1 MKKNLFKLYLLLLI
15 FIPIVLLL
23 LPSDFFDKG
32 HSICLSVFLFDFECY
47 ACGLTRAI
55 QHFIHLEFSIGYEY
69 NKLSIF
75 VFPLLIICYYGEI
88 RRICEYLYFN

>member
-55 QHFIHLEFSIGYEY
+55 QHLIHFDFFIAYHF
-69 NKLSIF
+69 NKLSLI
-75 VFPLLIICYYGEI
+75 VFPLIVFS
-88 RRICEYLYFN
+88 YFNECKRAYLLLK

>member
-1 MKKNLFKLYLLLLI
+1 MKNKYLKIYLAVLLV
-15 FIPIVLLL
+15 IPLVLLL
-23 LPSDFFDKG
+23 LPSTFFDTG
-32 HSICLSVFLFDFECY
+32 DSVCISVVLFDSECY

-55 QHFIHLEFSIGYEY
+55 QHFIHFDFSIGYEY

-75 VFPLLIICYYGEI
+75 VFPLLIICYFSEV